1 MDLHTVLLV
10 EGDFVGVEDVETAAD
25 GPEVAR
31 EHVRLSQVV
40 IGIAGAN

>member
-1 MDLHTVLLV
+1 VDLHTVLLV

-25 GPEVAR
+25 CPEVAR
-31 EHVRLSQVV
+31 EHVRLGQMV